1 MTPTQL
7 SNETWLYDGST
18 WSLANP
24 SVIPA
29 ARSHGVVFSTVGV
42 HFKQSN
48 ALSQPVSDLEPW
60 GKRMSG
66 IGDAFGGIGREGG
79 RVVSPVRIRRR
90 VRPDLGHVAKGE
102 KGSGLTQ
109 ALLDPG

>member
-1 MTPTQL
+1 MQMPDDPPCGAVGL
-7 SNETWLYDGST
+7 EDGKQF
-18 WSLANP
+18 LGDD
-24 SVIPA
+24 
-29 ARSHGVVFSTVGV
+29 GVVFSTVGV